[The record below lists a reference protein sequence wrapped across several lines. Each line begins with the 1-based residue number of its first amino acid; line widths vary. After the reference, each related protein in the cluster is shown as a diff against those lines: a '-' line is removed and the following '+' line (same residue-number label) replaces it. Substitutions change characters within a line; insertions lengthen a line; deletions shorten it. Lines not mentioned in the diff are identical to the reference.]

1 MTFPQLHLNR
11 ASSEPLYTQL
21 CAALETAIETGALPA
36 GVRLPAERDLAKQ
49 RKVSR
54 TTVANAYREL
64 EARGLLR
71 SHVGRGTFVCAVP
84 ESEHAPFAWRGK
96 ISARVQRTA
105 SPALRHLISRA
116 NDPKLISFAAGFPA
130 VDLFPIKEFRRLTDH
145 VLARDTTAIAGLAPA
160 EGQPR
165 LRATIAERF
174 RVRPEQVMIVSG
186 ATEALSL
193 IARCLIDLGDSV
205 IMDRPGYVGA
215 IQIFR
220 AAGANLHGWDI
231 RNADPGELEDLII
244 RYRPKF
250 IHTNPTFQNPTG
262 HTLGERE
269 RRDLLGLAARYRIP
283 VVEDDPYRDGY
294 FDGQPPKSL
303 YQLDGGSLV
312 LYLST
317 FAKVLAPGLRLGWI
331 IANDYM
337 IDQLALVKE
346 RTNLFTESL
355 GQLVMAEFIRSGA
368 YDRHLELVRNE
379 HRKRCDAFFEA
390 MHRHLPSR
398 VLMGRRPS
406 GGIYFWGRLADGT
419 KSADLLERALA
430 AGVAFATGE
439 IFYPDESGSN
449 HLRFCF
455 ANLRPEQIEEGVK
468 RLAKC
473 LMTQRTNRPV
483 PEKKLPLV

>member
-1 MTFPQLHLNR
+1 MRLKRESLQRGHGCRQKGTTQNAFVSVVPPWPALI
-11 ASSEPLYTQL
+11 ASWK
-21 CAALETAIETGALPA
+21 
-36 GVRLPAERDLAKQ
+36 D
-49 RKVSR
+49 
-54 TTVANAYREL
+54 
-64 EARGLLR
+64 RGLLR

-84 ESEHAPFAWRGK
+84 ESNHAPFAWRGK
-96 ISARVQRTA
+96 ISARIQRVA
-105 SPALRHLISRA
+105 NPALRYLIRRA

-145 VLARDTTAIAGLAPA
+145 VLARDGTAIAGLAPA

-165 LRATIAERF
+165 LRATIAARF
-174 RVRPEQVMIVSG
+174 KVNPKQVMIVSG

-193 IARCLIDLGDSV
+193 IGRCLIDQGDSV

-220 AAGANLHGWDI
+220 AAGADLQGWDI
-231 RNADPGELEDLII
+231 RNGDPGELEDLII

-262 HTLGERE
+262 HTLAERE

-303 YQLDGGSLV
+303 YQLDGGSIV

-337 IDQLALVKE
+337 IDQLALMKE
-346 RTNLFTESL
+346 RSNLFTEGV

-368 YDRHLELVRNE
+368 YDRHLELVRKE
-379 HRKRCDAFFEA
+379 HRTRCDAFFEA
-390 MHRHLPSR
+390 MHRHLRSQI
-398 VLMGRRPS
+398 LMAPKPA
-406 GGIYFWGRLADGT
+406 GGLYSWGRLTGGS
-419 KSADLLERALA
+419 KSADLLEGAIA

-439 IFYPDESGSN
+439 IFYPDESGSE

-455 ANLRPEQIEEGVK
+455 ANLPPERIEEGVK

-473 LMTQRTNRPV
+473 FTTHQSLRPISG
-483 PEKKLPLV
+483 KKLPLV